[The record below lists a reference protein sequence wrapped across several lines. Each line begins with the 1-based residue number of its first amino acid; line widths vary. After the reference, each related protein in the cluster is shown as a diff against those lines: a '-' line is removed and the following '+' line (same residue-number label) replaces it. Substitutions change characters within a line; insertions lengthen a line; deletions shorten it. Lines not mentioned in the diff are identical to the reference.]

1 MNLIVLGPPGA
12 GKGTQA
18 RRIQDRWGIVQLSTG
33 EILRDAVESGEE
45 VGIGAGPVLEAG
57 NLVSDDIVI
66 HVVAE
71 RLKKPDCR
79 NGFILDG
86 FPRTTKQAQALDE
99 LLNVRNLRLDAVIQI
114 VADDAA
120 VAERI
125 TGRYTCSKC
134 GAGYHEKHKRPKVEG
149 VCDKC
154 GSDSFDRRTDDKAE
168 TVELRLENY
177 RLATEPI
184 LPYYRERGVLFEV
197 NGMKRIDEVTA
208 EIDAILARFQ

>member
-66 HVVAE
+66 HVVAD

-120 VAERI
+120 VVERI

-154 GSDSFDRRTDDKAE
+154 GS
-168 TVELRLENY
+168 RL
-177 RLATEPI
+177 L
-184 LPYYRERGVLFEV
+184 
-197 NGMKRIDEVTA
+197 
-208 EIDAILARFQ
+208 